1 MQPDRIPATRKPNG
15 STLADFGPA
24 LLILFI
30 LIFFPLL
37 DLLGICLDYGLCMI
51 LNYNQVHEASLI
63 PSKDATDEA
72 GPIKKT
78 IVDQWSKGMGS
89 FVGLAKPITTTITYT
104 TAPQEDASNNADKSV
119 KVVTTVVCSPF
130 LTIPIPFVHAPG
142 FNEPFTFEIASERQ
156 MENPDYAP
164 Q

>member
-1 MQPDRIPATRKPNG
+1 M
-15 STLADFGPA
+15 ADFGPA

-51 LNYNQVHEASLI
+51 LNSNQVHEAALI
-63 PSKDATDEA
+63 QSKDALDPA
-72 GPIKKT
+72 GSIKKG
-78 IVDQWSKGMGS
+78 IPDQWMKGMGS
-89 FVGLAKPITTTITYT
+89 FCNLAKPITTDISYKTSPDTG
-104 TAPQEDASNNADKSV
+104 PNATPDKV
-119 KVVTTVVCSPF
+119 VTVVTTVACSPF
-130 LTIPIPFVHAPG
+130 LTIPIPFAEVPG
-142 FNEPFTFEIASERQ
+142 FNSPFTFEISSQRQ